1 MTTQA
6 ARSQLIDVQK
16 FVLLGVIAALVI
28 ALSILS
34 PQFLQVRNFTNLFLQ
49 VAVIV
54 IIASAANLLMITG
67 HFDLSVGSVL
77 AFSAILHAFL
87 TKHGMPIGASVAT
100 VCVAAAAWG
109 AINALTVGVLKITP
123 VIATMGT
130 MYAARG
136 FAFLIARWDGGAN
149 ISAGLPVDFTRF
161 GRTLLF
167 GQLPLV
173 IVLMVVAIA
182 IFWFIEKKT
191 VLGRFSYAIG
201 GNRNAAALS
210 GINVVGIIAILYV
223 IVGVLAG
230 FSGVLQVSR
239 VGAAFP
245 NIAEGFEFDVIVAI
259 VLGGTSM
266 LGGEGSTF
274 GMVLGAL
281 IIGLAANGL
290 NLLGVPFF
298 YQEISKGLLLV
309 VALFVDKLIRNRG

>member
-1 MTTQA
+1 MTTQQVH
-6 ARSQLIDVQK
+6 SQLINAQK
-16 FVLLGVIAALVI
+16 IVLFGVIAALVI
-28 ALSILS
+28 ALSIIS

-67 HFDLSVGSVL
+67 NFDLSVGSVL

-87 TKHGMPIGASVAT
+87 TKHGLPIAASVAT
-100 VCVAAAAWG
+100 VCVAAAVWG

-161 GRTLLF
+161 GRAMVF

-173 IVLMVVAIA
+173 IILMVVAIA
-182 IFWFIEKKT
+182 AFWFVEKKT
-191 VLGRFSYAIG
+191 VLGRFSFAIG
-201 GNRNAAALS
+201 GNRSAAALS
-210 GINVVGIIAILYV
+210 GINVVGIISILYI
-223 IVGVLAG
+223 IVGLLSG

-245 NIAEGFEFDVIVAI
+245 NIAEGLEFDVIVAI

-274 GMVLGAL
+274 GMILGAL

-290 NLLGVPFF
+290 NLLYVPFF
-298 YQEISKGLLLV
+298 YQEISKGLLLI
-309 VALFVDKLIRNRG
+309 VALFVDKVIRNRA

>member
-1 MTTQA
+1 MTTTQA
-6 ARSQLIDVQK
+6 PSRLVDVQK
-16 FVLLGVIAALVI
+16 LVLFGVIAALVI

-77 AFSAILHAFL
+77 AFCAILYAFL
-87 TKHGMPIGASVAT
+87 TKHGLPIGAAVA
-100 VCVAAAAWG
+100 VCCVAAAGWG
-109 AINALTVGVLKITP
+109 SINALTVGVLRITP

-149 ISAGLPVDFTRF
+149 ISAGLPSNFTSF

-167 GQLPLV
+167 GQVPLV
-173 IVLMVVAIA
+173 IVLMVIAIA
-182 IFWFIEKKT
+182 VFWFVEKKT

-201 GNRNAAALS
+201 GNRSAAALS
-210 GINVVGIIAILYV
+210 GINVVGIIAVLYV
-223 IVGVLAG
+223 LVGLLAG

-245 NIAEGFEFDVIVAI
+245 NIAEGLEFDVVVAI

-274 GMVLGAL
+274 GMILGAL

-298 YQEISKGLLLV
+298 YQEISKGVLLI
-309 VALFVDKLIRNRG
+309 VALFVDKMIRERG

>member
-1 MTTQA
+1 MAANQA
-6 ARSQLIDVQK
+6 RFHFIDLQK
-16 FVLLGVIAALVI
+16 IVLLGVIAALGI
-28 ALSILS
+28 ALTILS

-77 AFSAILHAFL
+77 AFCAILHAFL
-87 TKHGMPIGASVAT
+87 TKHGLPIGASVA
-100 VCVAAAAWG
+100 VSCIAAILWG
-109 AINALTVGVLKITP
+109 GINALTVGVLKITP

-149 ISAGLPVDFTRF
+149 ISAGLPTNFTSF
-161 GRTLLF
+161 GRAMVF
-167 GQLPLV
+167 GQIPLV
-173 IVLMVVAIA
+173 IILMAVAIA
-182 IFWFIEKKT
+182 AFWFVERKT
-191 VLGRFSYAIG
+191 VLGRYSFAIG
-201 GNRNAAALS
+201 GNRSASALS
-210 GINVVGIIAILYV
+210 GINVVGIISVLY
-223 IVGVLAG
+223 IMVGLLAG

-239 VGAAFP
+239 VGSAFP
-245 NIAEGFEFDVIVAI
+245 NIAEGLEFDVVVAI

-266 LGGEGSTF
+266 MGGEGSTF

-281 IIGLAANGL
+281 IVGLAANGL
-290 NLLGVPFF
+290 NLLSVPYF

-309 VALFVDKLIRNRG
+309 VALFVDKVIRNRG